1 VVTEDDHMA
10 YDETT
15 SNKTAESSGEP
26 ADETF
31 ALPIIHGSGITI
43 HHDELSVY
51 DALRE
56 RWWDLIG
63 EAGETHEITS
73 YTPQFADEPYHF
85 QFCSKRWKAGT
96 GEGDDYTP
104 FHEYL
109 IFARRETPNGLNQP
123 PQRLKLQIQPQ
134 RHEMNHPDGNPIEL
148 PHGEGTRIEIETTYA
163 QRPGEVIR
171 RAQRLLSEI
180 IPDYEPAGLDW
191 DTGRIKKLES
201 HLRYERSFMET
212 VVNCLIHTERLI
224 SWMGRSDLSGDHERR
239 RPGWDIWRFSSTVWH
254 KLGFPKLGDYTIGL
268 KTYSAP
274 NWEDYPKN
282 HHAHHPKI
290 EAFYAGRKWDETA
303 PHLDDWDDL
312 VDLLRHIVV
321 MHAHNWTG
329 IERDDLVADPFFAGP
344 DAHPYEY
351 ESLDGRRE
359 DLRAMQEDTKTE
371 IVRQVTE
378 SRSDVPYTLI
388 SLLLA
393 NPLGV
398 SFKTLKEELGVSH
411 RTVRTHAARLE
422 EAGIADRV
430 GNPGELRFRST
441 AILEVAREAFNELD
455 PDATASDL
463 RERRENH
470 EKSGQHRHWG
480 YLPESGLTR
489 QQFIQAVQHG
499 NLSDDEIRVA
509 LDAVPTNSAEADDD

>member
-1 VVTEDDHMA
+1 MVH
-10 YDETT
+10 DETT
-15 SNKTAESSGEP
+15 PDKTEEPSGEL
-26 ADETF
+26 DDKSTETF
-31 ALPIIHGSGITI
+31 AQPIIHGSGITI
-43 HHDELSVY
+43 HHSDLSVY
-51 DALRE
+51 DTFRE
-56 RWWDLIG
+56 LWRKQVG
-63 EAGETHEITS
+63 EAGGTTEITS
-73 YTPQFADEPYHF
+73 YTTQFADEPYHF
-85 QFCSKRWKAGT
+85 QFRSKRWKAGK
-96 GEGDDYTP
+96 GEDDDYTP
-104 FHEYL
+104 YYEYL
-109 IFARRETPNGLNQP
+109 IFARRKTQNGLKTP

-134 RHEMNHPDGNPIEL
+134 RNEMNHPDGNPIEL

-171 RAQRLLSEI
+171 RAQHLLSEI
-180 IPDYEPAGLDW
+180 LPDYEPAGLDW
-191 DTGRIKKLES
+191 DTGRIKKLET

-254 KLGFPKLGDYTIGL
+254 KLGFPKHGDYTIGL

-274 NWEDYPKN
+274 NWEDFPKN

-321 MHAHNWTG
+321 MHTHNWTG
-329 IERDDLVADPFFAGP
+329 IERDDLVADPFFDGS
-344 DAHPYEY
+344 DAPAYEY

-359 DLRAMQEDTKTE
+359 DLRAMQEDMKTE
-371 IVRQVTE
+371 IMKQVTE
-378 SRSDVPYTLI
+378 SRSEAPYRI
-388 SLLLA
+388 MSLLLG

-398 SFKTLKEELGVSH
+398 SFKTLREELGVSQ

-422 EAGIADRV
+422 EAGIADRI
-430 GNPGELRFRST
+430 GNPGELRFKST
-441 AILEVAREAFNELD
+441 TILEVAREAFDELD

-470 EKSGQHRHWG
+470 EKSGQHRDWG

-489 QQFIQAVQHG
+489 QQFAHAVMRG
-499 NLSDDEIRVA
+499 DLSDDEIRVA
-509 LDAVPTNSAEADDD
+509 LDAVTTDAADADDD